1 MGLNM
6 DNSNSEIKL
15 EHSLKFMLAGKSEFI
30 LHSSKTGE
38 YFEYYLTKK
47 ASMNNE
53 NEFIYFL
60 NTKLSGK
67 KVYAGVLWYDNK
79 VGEFKF
85 SKGQKGEVDNNH
97 LNIRS
102 LLFVLN
108 KLNSGG
114 VPQYCTVYHTG
125 TCGRCGRKLTTPE
138 SILTGLGPEC
148 SKKVG
153 IPRVKIKN
161 KGK

>member
-1 MGLNM
+1 MGDLGNIEI
-6 DNSNSEIKL
+6 NQALKFILAGNSEFVLYSTKT
-15 EHSLKFMLAGKSEFI
+15 KGK
-30 LHSSKTGE
+30 
-38 YFEYYLTKK
+38 FEYRMTRKNSRDKEDSY
-47 ASMNNE
+47 
-53 NEFIYFL
+53 IYFL
-60 NTKLSGK
+60 NTKIDGEYM
-67 KVYAGVLWYDNK
+67 YAGVIWFDEK
-79 VGEFKF
+79 TQEFKF
-85 SKGQKGEVDNNH
+85 GQGKNGRVDYRH

-114 VPQYCTVYHTG
+114 IPQYCEVFHTG

-161 KGK
+161 KES